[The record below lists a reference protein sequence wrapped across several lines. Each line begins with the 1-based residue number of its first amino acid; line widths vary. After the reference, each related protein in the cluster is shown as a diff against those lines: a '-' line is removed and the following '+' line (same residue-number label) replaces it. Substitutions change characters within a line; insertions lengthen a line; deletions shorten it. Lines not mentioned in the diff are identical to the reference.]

1 MFVVC
6 GEALMDVFG
15 AGDTVAGMALDARV
29 GGSPFNA
36 AVGLAR
42 LAQPVAF
49 FSAVSRGFLGERL
62 MSALV
67 AEGVNTSAVQRNDAP
82 TTLGLV
88 GLDANRVPSYS
99 FYGEG
104 CADRQLT
111 ADALAS
117 LPPDVRAIHLG
128 SYATVVEPIAS
139 TLRALV
145 EREHARTLIAYDPNI
160 RLNVEPDLARW
171 RDMLDWMLPRTHLL
185 KISEEDLQ
193 LLLPGTSPGEFAA
206 GALRRGVKL
215 VVVTRGAEGAVAWT
229 LQAHASVPTVQ
240 IEVIDTVGAVD
251 PFARGLRRAAETD
264 VSLHQ
269 PIAAQ
274 RVVGVHEP
282 HLVELLAHARPV
294 SDFQQQVVA
303 LGDDQWNARLDGD
316 RTRDG
321 FLDFAPEFGRIDRLV
336 AMLHLEPAQ
345 QRDISRAVEGVRRT
359 LSIGASESS
368 ELGIREMEAI
378 HRNHDRSS
386 RQRR

>member
-6 GEALMDVFG
+6 GEALMDVFA

-82 TTLGLV
+82 TTLGVV

-128 SYATVVEPIAS
+128 SYATVVEPVAS

-145 EREHARTLIAYDPNI
+145 EREHARRLIAYDPNI
-160 RLNVEPDLARW
+160 RLNVEPSMARW
-171 RDMLDWMLPRTHLL
+171 RETLQWMLPSTHLM
-185 KISEEDLQ
+185 KISEEDLG
-193 LLLPGTSPGEFAA
+193 LLYPGDAHEALAAAWLAQGVAVVVITRGGEGAAAWTAQARVSLPGEKVA
-206 GALRRGVKL
+206 
-215 VVVTRGAEGAVAWT
+215 VV
-229 LQAHASVPTVQ
+229 
-240 IEVIDTVGAVD
+240 DTVGAGD
-251 PFARGLRRAAETD
+251 SFPAA
-264 VSLHQ
+264 
-269 PIAAQ
+269 
-274 RVVGVHEP
+274 
-282 HLVELLAHARPV
+282 LL
-294 SDFQQQVVA
+294 
-303 LGDDQWNARLDGD
+303 
-316 RTRDG
+316 T
-321 FLDFAPEFGRIDRLV
+321 
-336 AMLHLEPAQ
+336 
-345 QRDISRAVEGVRRT
+345 
-359 LSIGASESS
+359 
-368 ELGIREMEAI
+368 
-378 HRNHDRSS
+378 
-386 RQRR
+386 